1 MYYGR
6 IQRYLNVFY
15 RVKRT
20 RTKHIRA
27 QALKPKTLVTVL
39 NSASKIM

>member
-1 MYYGR
+1 MTVCYMYYDR

-15 RVKRT
+15 RIKRT

-27 QALKPKTLVTVL
+27 QALNLKLL
-39 NSASKIM
+39 LLF